1 MAEQH
6 TINAKWISSIVVLA
20 LLAVTGVASAI
31 IWGTGDWE
39 QHAWGLALTL
49 RILWGVWMV
58 IALVTVLTRVTIFGW
73 SFRRYARWAEDNMP
87 AWTKFRP
94 TKAPWSKSA
103 AVSFSF
109 TVLLTWLT
117 GACLIATAV
126 MWILSEQTGWWVF
139 VLVFKI
145 IWASWWV
152 LMVALVVARNAV
164 FGVQR
169 RKALEEATNKPEP
182 SLAGS
187 DKAESNS

>member
-1 MAEQH
+1 MSEQH

-31 IWGTGDWE
+31 IWRTGDWE
-39 QHAWGLALTL
+39 QHAWGLTLTL

-87 AWTKFRP
+87 AWTRFRP

-117 GACLIATAV
+117 GACVIATVV
-126 MWILSEQTGWWVF
+126 MWILRDVTGEWVF
-139 VLVFKI
+139 WLVFKI
-145 IWASWWV
+145 IGASWWV
-152 LMVALVVARNAV
+152 LVIALVLARVAI

-169 RKALEEATNKPEP
+169 QKQIEENNRPEP
-182 SLAGS
+182 SLAGPE
-187 DKAESNS
+187 KLESKS